1 MKKTTILFAM
11 TTLCLSI
18 NILSAKRIVYIYKD
32 GGGIFGY
39 RTIDQD
45 FLGFDQS
52 GNSYYS
58 LTCLRP
64 GFARC
69 KLQYAP
75 YRVGGGT
82 PDPLD
87 EIGANILYNN
97 AESLME
103 EADREIER
111 GKDRGTI
118 NKKFQFTF
126 ENRNYWSHVNIKWH
140 KKENGEVE
148 YTLSSFETPAQ
159 N

>member
-1 MKKTTILFAM
+1 MKKTTIVFAL

-32 GGGIFGY
+32 DGGIFGY
-39 RTIDQD
+39 RTIKQD

-58 LTCLRP
+58 LTCLHP
-64 GFARC
+64 GFEKC

-75 YRVGGGT
+75 YRVSGGT

-126 ENRNYWSHVNIKWH
+126 ENRNYWSHVKIKWY
-140 KKENGEVE
+140 KKQNGEVE
-148 YTLSSFETPAQ
+148 YTLSSFETPAE